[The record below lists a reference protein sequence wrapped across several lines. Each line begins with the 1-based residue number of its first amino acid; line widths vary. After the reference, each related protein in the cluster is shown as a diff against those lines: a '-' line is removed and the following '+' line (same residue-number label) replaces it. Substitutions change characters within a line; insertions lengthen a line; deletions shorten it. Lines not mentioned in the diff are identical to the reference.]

1 MSAREAC
8 RWDWM
13 AGLATATIVPSRAT
27 IITPSATASS
37 VSGGLP
43 RQRRGP
49 RRAPRA
55 GAAVT
60 AALAATAG
68 LPVPALLAGAAGL
81 PVPAVLAGAAGLP
94 VAAALAGA
102 AGLPVAAALAGAAG
116 LPLAVRGAAGAVVP
130 VIGFSFMPVAGPRPP
145 C

>member
-60 AALAATAG
+60 AALAATA
-68 LPVPALLAGAAGL
+68 VLAGAAGL

-94 VAAALAGA
+94 VA
-102 AGLPVAAALAGAAG
+102 
-116 LPLAVRGAAGAVVP
+116 VRGAAGAVVP
-130 VIGFSFMPVAGPRPP
+130 VIGFSFMPVAGTTPAL
-145 C
+145 

>member
-60 AALAATAG
+60 AALPVPAVLAGAAG
-68 LPVPALLAGAAGL
+68 LPVPAVLAGAAGL

-94 VAAALAGA
+94 VA
-102 AGLPVAAALAGAAG
+102 
-116 LPLAVRGAAGAVVP
+116 VRGAAGAVVP
-130 VIGFSFMPVAGPRPP
+130 VIGFSFMPVAGTTPALRQ
-145 C
+145 

>member
-68 LPVPALLAGAAGL
+68 LPVPA
-81 PVPAVLAGAAGLP
+81 VLAGAAGLP
-94 VAAALAGA
+94 V
-102 AGLPVAAALAGAAG
+102 
-116 LPLAVRGAAGAVVP
+116 AVRGAAGAVVP

-145 C
+145 CVSDLLNLGKQI